1 MKKTF
6 LLIILLSFVGFGAL
20 QAQDYGTGIGIRG
33 GLAQGITVK
42 HFISSTN
49 ALEGIVSTRDHGW
62 AITGLY
68 EIHADPFK
76 ISELKVFYGA
86 GAHIGWWYDS
96 DAPWADAGSE
106 YTIIGIDAILG
117 LEYSFDEIPISI
129 SIDWKPAFHL
139 IGITEGWFDG
149 GGISVRYIF

>member
-1 MKKTF
+1 MKKIF
-6 LLIILLSFVGFGAL
+6 LSLILLSFVWFGAL

-33 GLAQGITVK
+33 GPAQGVTIK

-49 ALEGIVSTRDHGW
+49 ALEGIVSTRWQGW

-68 EIHADPFK
+68 EIHAEPFN
-76 ISELKVFYGA
+76 IRELKVFYGA
-86 GAHIGWWYDS
+86 GAHIGWWYNP

-106 YTIIGIDAILG
+106 YTIVGIDAVLG

-129 SIDWKPAFHL
+129 SIDWKPAFNF
-139 IGITEGWFDG
+139 IGITGGWFDG